1 MSSSLS
7 NARSPSSVS
16 AVRPVVATIA
26 AVFREGRVLLVRR
39 ANPPDAGRWGYPGGK
54 IEGGETIE
62 QAAVRE
68 LLEETEVRGEAHRV
82 FTAVDAFDRDESGC
96 LRQHFVLV
104 AVLCRWVSGK
114 PVAGDD
120 ALEARWFDLG
130 ELDDPAMAL
139 SLDVADVARHAAV
152 LAEAEGIAR

>member
-1 MSSSLS
+1 MSSSS
-7 NARSPSSVS
+7 SDARSRACVS

-26 AVFREGRVLLVRR
+26 VVFLESKVLLVRR
-39 ANPPDAGRWGYPGGK
+39 ANPPDAGRWGFPGGK
-54 IEGGETIE
+54 IERGETIE

-68 LLEETEVRGEAHRV
+68 LLEETRVRGEARRV
-82 FTAVDAFDRDESGC
+82 FTAVDVFDRDESGC

-104 AVLCRWVSGK
+104 AVLCRWLSGE

-130 ELDDPAMAL
+130 ELDDPGMAL
-139 SLDVADVARHAAV
+139 SLDVAAVARHGAA
-152 LAEAEGIAR
+152 LAEP